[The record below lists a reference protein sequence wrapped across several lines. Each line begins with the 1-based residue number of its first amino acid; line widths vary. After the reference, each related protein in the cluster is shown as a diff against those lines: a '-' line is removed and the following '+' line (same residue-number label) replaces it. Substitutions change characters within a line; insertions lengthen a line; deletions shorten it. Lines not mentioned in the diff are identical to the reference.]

1 MFSIPPRILLGSYF
15 TLSTVF
21 GGARAGGRVSSSNPP
36 PPPRGQHGVRQGGQR
51 EDEEDVQVYLGARE
65 DLVGSREGLRK
76 EKAGKAK
83 KGLKLNRAQRGR
95 TKGR

>member
-1 MFSIPPRILLGSYF
+1 M
-15 TLSTVF
+15 
-21 GGARAGGRVSSSNPP
+21 
-36 PPPRGQHGVRQGGQR
+36 
-51 EDEEDVQVYLGARE
+51 
-65 DLVGSREGLRK
+65 VGSREGLRK